1 MLLHCDDKGILQTEE
16 GIMILINK
24 KTKNMVEKRVIYMK
38 EFPENCD
45 LENDPKLKFRWAA
58 LKYVQYDRV
67 GTKIT
72 ISKEQ
77 AEKSTVLAV
86 SDVISSMGWNID
98 KVEYYVNNSELNA
111 KITVWE
117 ECMLGKK
124 SGYPSVRKSVVL
136 VEDDITGK
144 KFYSC
149 NDDGDDG
156 TYDTVSKEIFPSYCI
171 VKCGSIALDYL
182 DAKGKLP
189 PSDELKLKETDFDP
203 DSIIKQRI
211 KKPEVVYTNE
221 IKITRNE
228 YDTTYIP
235 MTDSNFTSCDAES
248 RVRQSLLFDESSHFD
263 TVNLTDS
270 DAPVLTVEKD
280 HDLYSIG
287 IIDELNGTVHYYN
300 NGDTSG
306 EYTELN
312 GETYP
317 NFMIT
322 SDMTLVLSVIKYFVE
337 HEKPYDKIQWISE
350 EV

>member
-1 MLLHCDDKGILQTEE
+1 MLHINEKTE
-16 GIMILINK
+16 NK
-24 KTKNMVEKRVIYMK
+24 VDKRVIYLK
-38 EFPENCD
+38 NFPDDEEIQKIVDDKKAKNRIAW
-45 LENDPKLKFRWAA
+45 KQLKNI
-58 LKYVQYDRV
+58 QYTRMGNQV
-67 GTKIT
+67 I

-136 VEDDITGK
+136 VEDEITGK

-211 KKPEVVYTNE
+211 KKPEAVYTNE
-221 IKITRNE
+221 IKITRKE
-228 YDTTYIP
+228 YETTYIP
-235 MTDSNFTSCDAES
+235 MTDSNFTSCNAES
-248 RVRQSLLFDESSHFD
+248 RVRQFLLFDESSHFD

-300 NGDTSG
+300 NGDTLG

-317 NFMIT
+317 DFMLTDDKDIVLT
-322 SDMTLVLSVIKYFVE
+322 VFKDFIEKGKPSDKV
-337 HEKPYDKIQWISE
+337 QWITE
-350 EV
+350 EI